1 MLWNITR
8 VECYVQVKNQTFTSR
23 KPLFSLSYVSP
34 GPPIYR
40 NTENPPYAYMDSGS
54 FPQSGS
60 THSYAFADIGG
71 ASRRSQQ
78 GVVSGPF
85 LRTNLPEK
93 FRRNRGDCAG
103 ACNRQRPLHRRPP
116 SSLN

>member
-40 NTENPPYAYMDSGS
+40 NTENPPYAYMDTGS
-54 FPQSGS
+54 FPQSGGP
-60 THSYAFADIGG
+60 THSYASADFGG
-71 ASRRSQQ
+71 ASCRSRQ
-78 GVVSGPF
+78 GVNRPI
-85 LRTNLPEK
+85 LTDDLPAK